1 MKSVII
7 VDVQN
12 DFCKN
17 GSLATEKGHEV
28 AKLITD
34 YVATLGNVLVVASR
48 DWHNPDSRNGDHFSD
63 NPDFVNTWPAHC
75 VAKTKGAD
83 YHPDLKT
90 ENIDV
95 EIFKGQNKPAYSA
108 FEGCTQ
114 NGETLKEILV
124 KHNVTEVEVVGIAL
138 DYCVKATA
146 LDAKKE
152 GFNVNVIK
160 NLTAAVNEQTGEETV
175 QMLKQK
181 GVAVTF
187 FKEIRKINLI
197 RPATI
202 FNAILK

>member
-83 YHPDLKT
+83 YL
-90 ENIDV
+90 
-95 EIFKGQNKPAYSA
+95 Y
-108 FEGCTQ
+108 
-114 NGETLKEILV
+114 
-124 KHNVTEVEVVGIAL
+124 
-138 DYCVKATA
+138 
-146 LDAKKE
+146 
-152 GFNVNVIK
+152 
-160 NLTAAVNEQTGEETV
+160 
-175 QMLKQK
+175 
-181 GVAVTF
+181 
-187 FKEIRKINLI
+187 
-197 RPATI
+197 
-202 FNAILK
+202 